1 MLFEFDNL
9 AEQKARLKLIGVGGA
24 GGNAVNRMIQAGMG
38 GVDFIVINTDAQDLD
53 NNAAEHKIQIGKN
66 LTKGLGAGARSEIGK
81 DAMESDQEVVKSHL
95 EGADMVFI
103 TAGMGGGTGTGAAP
117 VVAQLAREMGILTVG
132 IVTLPFNFEGPKR
145 MNRGLAGITELQKAC
160 DTVINIPNQKLMS
173 IVDKST
179 TVVEAFKLADTILL
193 HASKGISDLINVHGL
208 INLDFADVETIMKG
222 MGKAMMGT
230 GEAEGEK
237 RAEEATNAALLN
249 PLIDEYSL
257 RGAKGLLVN
266 ITGGTDLTL
275 FEVDEAVNKIRAE
288 VDPEAELIFGAIEDQ
303 NLNGKIRV
311 SIVATSL
318 DGEGPE
324 TKPVVSMI
332 HRLQNRNVGYSGNVV
347 NTLDANQTT
356 LNATEGATALDL
368 NNVFDEN
375 QIVQQKSEQEEI
387 KKSKKNNNNL
397 YFYNTLTAIN
407 TNTI

>member
-9 AEQKARLKLIGVGGA
+9 AEQKAKLKLIGVGGA

-208 INLDFADVETIMKG
+208 INLDFADVETIMKN
-222 MGKAMMGT
+222 MGAAVMGT
-230 GEAEGEK
+230 GTASGEE
-237 RAEEATNAALLN
+237 RAVLAAQQAISSPLLDNAS
-249 PLIDEYSL
+249 IS
-257 RGAKGLLVN
+257 GAQGVLVN
-266 ITGGTDLTL
+266 ITGGADLTL
-275 FEVDEAVNKIRAE
+275 MEVDEATSIIFE
-288 VDPEAELIFGAIEDQ
+288 EAGKDANIIFGAVIEPA
-303 NLNGKIRV
+303 LEEEILV
-311 SIVATSL
+311 TVIAT
-318 DGEGPE
+318 GFHR
-324 TKPVVSMI
+324 KAVVEEI
-332 HRLQNRNVGYSGNVV
+332 HRPQP
-347 NTLDANQTT
+347 
-356 LNATEGATALDL
+356 
-368 NNVFDEN
+368 
-375 QIVQQKSEQEEI
+375 QQKEVTPTQTRVLAEQENVPLHQKELEEEVVTQQPTLE
-387 KKSKKNNNNL
+387 KAKSPLFFDDTDTPIYGNDL
-397 YFYNTLTAIN
+397 EVPAFIRRQHD
-407 TNTI
+407 

>member
-9 AEQKARLKLIGVGGA
+9 AEQKAKLKLIGVGGA

-145 MNRGLAGITELQKAC
+145 MNRGLAGVTELQKAC

-208 INLDFADVETIMKG
+208 INLDFADVETIMKN
-222 MGKAMMGT
+222 MGAAVMGT
-230 GEAEGEK
+230 GTASGEE
-237 RAEEATNAALLN
+237 RAVLAAQQAISSPLLDNAS
-249 PLIDEYSL
+249 IS
-257 RGAKGLLVN
+257 GAQGVLVN
-266 ITGGTDLTL
+266 ITGGADLTL
-275 FEVDEAVNKIRAE
+275 MEVDEATSIIFE
-288 VDPEAELIFGAIEDQ
+288 EAGKDANIIFGAVIEPA
-303 NLNGKIRV
+303 LEEEILV
-311 SIVATSL
+311 TVIAT
-318 DGEGPE
+318 GFHRKG
-324 TKPVVSMI
+324 VVEDI
-332 HRLQNRNVGYSGNVV
+332 HRPEPQHKEV
-347 NTLDANQTT
+347 TPTQTRV
-356 LNATEGATALDL
+356 LA
-368 NNVFDEN
+368 
-375 QIVQQKSEQEEI
+375 EQENVPLH
-387 KKSKKNNNNL
+387 KKEL
-397 YFYNTLTAIN
+397 EEEVEAQQPTLEKAKSPLFFDDTDPPIYGNDLEVPAFIRRQHE
-407 TNTI
+407 